1 MLKVALTGNIA
12 SGKTTVARAWRSRG
26 ANIVEADELARR
38 AVEPGTDGLR
48 QIVALWGEGVLLPS
62 GELDRAALRDVVFRN
77 AEDRKKLEE
86 IVHPEV
92 ARLHIVAYH
101 EAQKKGHDLIV
112 ADIPLLFEIG
122 TEKEFDVVV
131 LVDAPV
137 EVRKER
143 LIQNRGLSADEAQR
157 MIDAQWPSDRKR
169 PLAQIVIENTG
180 TLAQLEARAVEIW
193 SGLKLRARAQ
203 KAVQ

>member
-1 MLKVALTGNIA
+1 M
-12 SGKTTVARAWRSRG
+12 
-26 ANIVEADELARR
+26 
-38 AVEPGTDGLR
+38 
-48 QIVALWGEGVLLPS
+48 
-62 GELDRAALRDVVFRN
+62 
-77 AEDRKKLEE
+77 
-86 IVHPEV
+86 
-92 ARLHIVAYH
+92 
-101 EAQKKGHDLIV
+101 
-112 ADIPLLFEIG
+112 
-122 TEKEFDVVV
+122 VV